1 MLTLTDDNF
10 KKEVLESKIPV
21 MVDFGATWCPPC
33 RAMEPAVEALAKEY
47 QGKIKIGKLNIEEAP
62 VVASQYKI
70 MSIPALIFFK
80 NGKEVGRLVG
90 LQTKETI
97 KEQLDKLLS

>member
-33 RAMEPAVEALAKEY
+33 RAMEPAVEASAKEY
-47 QGKIKIGKLNIEEAP
+47 QEKIKIGKLNIEEAP
-62 VVASQYKI
+62 EVASQYKI

-80 NGKEVGRLVG
+80 GGKEVSRLVG

-97 KEQLDKLLS
+97 KEQLDKLL